1 MFTFGVDNLIYTKK
15 NRHHCRTLYF
25 LYFPHN
31 KTSLDFKGRH
41 LELIGKSP
49 HTFLLIKKK
58 IDQI

>member
-1 MFTFGVDNLIYTKK
+1 MFTFGADNLIYTKK
-15 NRHHCRTLYF
+15 KKIRHHCRT

-49 HTFLLIKKK
+49 RTFLLIKKK
-58 IDQI
+58 IDRI